1 MEKVRV
7 LYVSQEILPFTPES
21 NIGYI
26 SRHLPQGVFERDREI
41 RVFMP
46 KYGKINERRHQ
57 LHEVIRLSGMN
68 MIIDDSDHPLIIKV
82 ASIPAARMQ
91 VYFIDNEE
99 YFSRK
104 FYNTNEKGKL
114 FKDADERS
122 IFFVK
127 GVIET
132 VKKLGWAPDIIHC
145 HGWMS
150 ALMPYYVKQIYKD
163 NPHLTQ
169 SKIIY
174 SAYEQGFD
182 KTLDPRFLE
191 KLKFDGATEEEVGI
205 IKNPTYN
212 NLNLLAAKY
221 SDGVIQAT
229 ENIDP
234 SLTSYIEENNIPFLN
249 FPGNDGYISDVDEF
263 YDNIHQ
269 GNSVL
274 IEE

>member
-1 MEKVRV
+1 MDKVRV

-26 SRHLPQGVFERDREI
+26 SRHLPQGVFEREREI

-82 ASIPAARMQ
+82 ASIPSARMK
-91 VYFIDNEE
+91 VYFIDNDE

-104 FYNTNEKGKL
+104 FYNTDENGKL

-150 ALMPYYVKQIYKD
+150 ALMPYYIKKIYNE
-163 NPHLTQ
+163 NPHVAE

-174 SAYEQGFD
+174 SGYENGFD
-182 KTLDPRFLE
+182 KKLNKRFIE
-191 KLKFDGATEEEVGI
+191 KLEFDGAAREDVELVAD
-205 IKNPTYN
+205 PTYE

-221 SDGVIQAT
+221 SDGLIQAT
-229 ENIDP
+229 ENIHD
-234 SLTSYIEENNIPFLN
+234 SFKTYATDNSIPFLD
-249 FPGNDGYISDVDEF
+249 FPGNDGYLSAVDEF
-263 YDNIHQ
+263 YDNILE

-274 IEE
+274 VD